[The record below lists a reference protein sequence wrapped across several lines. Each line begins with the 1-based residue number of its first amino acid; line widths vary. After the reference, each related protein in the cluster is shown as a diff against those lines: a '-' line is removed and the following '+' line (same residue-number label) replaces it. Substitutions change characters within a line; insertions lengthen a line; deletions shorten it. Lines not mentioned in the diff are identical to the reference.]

1 MLGADCLD
9 EHIESQR
16 QLENRCHAARPPLL
30 EISKPLKTRWHAN
43 FEQRAG
49 FEPAIHGY
57 CVAQAISSS
66 GDKELAVKN
75 LIDLA
80 SADWAT
86 PTRVLGV
93 GLEPTLYDRDL
104 GRK

>member
-1 MLGADCLD
+1 MPIVLMSTLSRNVSLKTVVMPLD
-9 EHIESQR
+9 HLCSKSTR
-16 QLENRCHAARPPLL
+16 QPENRWL
-30 EISKPLKTRWHAN
+30 AN

-93 GLEPTLYDRDL
+93 GLEPTLDDRDL